1 MIIRKQVIILIKQEF
16 LNTKETATAMGI
28 STSYLRKLEKLGLPY
43 HQLSP
48 DSYKYF
54 NLGEI
59 TEWLKT
65 AGFRQKAVWRKE
77 N

>member
-1 MIIRKQVIILIKQEF
+1 MLNNKF
-16 LNTKETATAMGI
+16 LNTKETAIAMGI

-54 NLGEI
+54 RLDEI
-59 TEWLKT
+59 NDWLKEE
-65 AGFRQKAVWRKE
+65 GFIRKTTWRKQ

>member
-1 MIIRKQVIILIKQEF
+1 MLNNKF

-28 STSYLRKLEKLGLPY
+28 STSYLRKLERLGLPY
-43 HQLSP
+43 HQLSA

-54 NLGEI
+54 RLDEI
-59 TEWLKT
+59 NDWLKQE
-65 AGFRQKAVWRKE
+65 GFIQHLTVRKK